1 MMDCFVNLLTFFWLK
16 KKKNA
21 AHDCVEEKLCF
32 QRQNQWFCYLWK
44 CCCFLFPKSVDS
56 IAIRMRLLFVF
67 FFPSSLFSCIWYPQS
82 RKKQA
87 ANWLLLSNLFLA
99 CHLLFIFQKKVSLN
113 EGIHLPSIGGTISHG
128 ERQSFALCTKNHDDD
143 VIEAFVIRAFR
154 ARRGMRPAIFIFS
167 SLW

>member
-1 MMDCFVNLLTFFWLK
+1 MKGGKKLLMMDCFVNLLTFFWLK

-67 FFPSSLFSCIWYPQS
+67 FSPSSLS
-82 RKKQA
+82 
-87 ANWLLLSNLFLA
+87 
-99 CHLLFIFQKKVSLN
+99 
-113 EGIHLPSIGGTISHG
+113 
-128 ERQSFALCTKNHDDD
+128 
-143 VIEAFVIRAFR
+143 FR
-154 ARRGMRPAIFIFS
+154 ASDIHNLEKNKPLIDSCCRIFS
-167 SLW
+167 WRVICCLYFKKRCRWMKEFICPLLVVQFLTERGSRLRYVRRITTMMSLKLL